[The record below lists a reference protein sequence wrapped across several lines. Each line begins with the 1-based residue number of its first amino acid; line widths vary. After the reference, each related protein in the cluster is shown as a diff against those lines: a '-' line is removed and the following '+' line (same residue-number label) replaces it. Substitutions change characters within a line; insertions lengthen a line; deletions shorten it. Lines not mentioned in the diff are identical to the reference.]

1 MLVLLVACGDDGAS
15 REPSPSQS
23 PTPTRSPL
31 ATQTTA
37 PVPSP
42 TVAAPTQRPS
52 TVSPEPLAIVNARIL
67 DGTGGPA
74 IERGFIVIRDGRIDQ
89 IGGGDTSLSAGMT
102 VIDAAGKTAIPG
114 LIDGHVHVS
123 RTFINLDPEML
134 AAQPDEQALVP
145 FLQDGFTTLRD
156 VATATV
162 VLSAI
167 KLRVDSM
174 TERGLAPQMIW
185 SGPMITTVGGY
196 PISNP
201 RYAAGGQEITS
212 PEEGAALVDKLADA
226 GARVIKLGLDRGY
239 LSDVGWPLLSLEE
252 VQAISQ
258 RAHERGLLVTAHVT
272 SLDELRLALD
282 GGVDSLAHTPLETI
296 PDDMIQEMLN
306 RGVGM
311 VTTATIW
318 PAEAAAI
325 AAENAIRYAGRG
337 GVVSIGTDFGCCQQV
352 PGSDAYLREAEFLLT
367 SGMTPQQIL
376 TAATRGGAI
385 VSGLGDETGTL
396 EARKEAD
403 IVLLDGNP
411 TEGIDALRNVDTVIA
426 DGRVVFGP

>member
-1 MLVLLVACGDDGAS
+1 MGDID
-15 REPSPSQS
+15 
-23 PTPTRSPL
+23 
-31 ATQTTA
+31 
-37 PVPSP
+37 
-42 TVAAPTQRPS
+42 
-52 TVSPEPLAIVNARIL
+52 I
-67 DGTGGPA
+67 TG
-74 IERGFIVIRDGRIDQ
+74 D
-89 IGGGDTSLSAGMT
+89 MT

-123 RTFINLDPEML
+123 RTFVNLDPETL
-134 AAQPDEQALVP
+134 AAQPDEQALLP
-145 FLQDGFTTLRD
+145 FLQGGFTTLRD

-167 KLRVDSM
+167 KLRVDGM

-185 SGPMITTVGGY
+185 AGPMITTVGGY

-212 PEEGAALVDKLADA
+212 AEEGAALVDTLADA

-239 LSDVGWPLLSLEE
+239 LSDIGWPLLSLEE

-272 SLDELRLALD
+272 SLDEVRLALD
-282 GGVDSLAHTPLETI
+282 GGVDNLAHTPLQAI
-296 PDDMIQEMLN
+296 PEDMMQEMLG
-306 RGVGM
+306 RGMGM

-325 AAENAIRYAGRG
+325 AAENAIRYTERG
-337 GVVSIGTDFGCCQQV
+337 GIVSIGTDFGCCQQV
-352 PGSDAYLREAEFLLT
+352 PGNEAYLREAEFLLA
-367 SGMTPQQIL
+367 SGMTPDQL
-376 TAATRGGAI
+376 LVAATRGGAI
-385 VSGLGDETGTL
+385 VSGLGEETGTL
-396 EARKEAD
+396 EAGKEAD

-411 TEGIDALRNVDTVIA
+411 TEGIDALRNVNTVIA